1 VPDRPRDRSKAEP
14 LTRLAPEL
22 SREVD
27 AADVVAYLRRHP
39 EFLAEHP
46 EAMRLLRPPPRDAGA
61 GVLDFQHFLLD
72 RLRADLDRLSGENR
86 SLLLTTR
93 NNLAS
98 QARVHK
104 AALAILTAASFEQLF
119 QIVSVDLAVFLD
131 VDVVTVA
138 VESEIPTTSRPA
150 PHGIRLLRAGTVEA
164 LLGPDKPALLE
175 GEVSGDPALFG
186 SAAGLVRSHALLRLG
201 FGKANP
207 TGLLCIGTRK
217 PGRFHP
223 GLGTELLGFLA
234 RALSITIA
242 QWLKPR

>member
-1 VPDRPRDRSKAEP
+1 MPDRPRDRPKTER
-14 LTRLAPEL
+14 LTRLASEPAAEP
-22 SREVD
+22 D
-27 AADVVAYLRRHP
+27 AGEIVAYLRRHP
-39 EFLAEHP
+39 EFLAERP
-46 EAMRLLRPPPRDAGA
+46 EALRLLRLPARDAGD
-61 GVLDFQHFLLD
+61 GVLDFQHFLLE
-72 RLRADLDRLSGENR
+72 RLRNDLDRVGGENR
-86 SLLLTTR
+86 TLLLTTR

-104 AALAILTAASFEQLF
+104 AVLAILAASSFEQLF
-119 QIVSVDLAVFLD
+119 QVVTVDLAVFLD

-138 VESEIPTTSRPA
+138 VESEVGSRPA

-164 LLGPDKPALLE
+164 LLGPEKPALLE
-175 GEVSGDPALFG
+175 AETSGDATLFG

-207 TGLLCIGTRK
+207 VGLLCIGTRK